1 MQSKFSSMILCSSLL
16 ASLAVAAPNEPTQS
30 GASQNS
36 QNQSGF
42 LDTLL
47 GTDGGGALND
57 SSSALDTSKIKTYEL
72 GAVEITAPQL
82 PDSNPTTTIISKKDI
97 ENSGSLDVGQA
108 LRFTPGVFF
117 LPVTNAYANTINIR
131 GFNEEETGFY
141 FDGIPINDIYAGN
154 SSGDTDLFSF
164 FTFGLSEIQISKGY
178 TSPAF
183 SAGKMGG
190 AMNMV
195 SSIPTKD
202 LEINAKYTF
211 ISNNENRFDAQ
222 VGRNFGTDYFQLTF
236 SHMERKSL
244 NYSYDYSGEGP
255 TPIPN
260 SYRKAYM
267 FMGKYGWV
275 INDNH
280 EYSVNFYH
288 QHMKKMLDNSARGS
302 YPYYDKTAVY
312 VLGDSKFS
320 DFFSLNS
327 KVWYHMNL
335 NQSGNQNFANGS
347 AWSGKYD
354 DYTIGLT
361 ETAKIDF
368 SENQNLK
375 VGILVKNDKHE
386 ATDWNADFAKRD
398 WKVLNSSVFSEYAL
412 RVNSVFRFAL
422 SGSYDRHDGLNVKNR
437 DAVSTTKMDNKH
449 LWGWTLHGIAYAQPV
464 EPLLLHANVGHKTNL
479 PKIRGLY
486 GRDDG
491 SLVANDDLT
500 TESLINYELGATFSY
515 ASTQVGLTGFYNDI
529 NNMIVATQ
537 VDSSLCDSNT
547 CYQYENAKDGYSWGA
562 EAFVKQG
569 FFSDKLTLGANY
581 SYIQRKSSISKRRGE
596 GTKGD
601 TREFT
606 THPRQNI
613 NISALIAPR
622 KEYDIGLNGSV
633 QTSRW
638 AYNSTEN
645 DYVKLP
651 TVVYFDLV
659 ANYYLKENL
668 KLSVGAYNLFDKNY
682 NYESSDYDGASAG
695 GLPGRRV
702 FAGFEYHYSR

>member
-1 MQSKFSSMILCSSLL
+1 M
-16 ASLAVAAPNEPTQS
+16 
-30 GASQNS
+30 SQIP
-36 QNQSGF
+36 
-42 LDTLL
+42 LT
-47 GTDGGGALND
+47 GGGHL
-57 SSSALDTSKIKTYEL
+57 TKTYQL
-72 GAVEITAPQL
+72 GAVEITAQEEA
-82 PDSNPTTTIISKKDI
+82 DYNPTTTIISKKDI
-97 ENSGSLDVGQA
+97 ENSGALDVGQA
-108 LRFTPGVFF
+108 LRFTPGVFY

-131 GFNEEETGFY
+131 GFNEEETGYY

-154 SSGDTDLFSF
+154 SSGDTDLFPF

-183 SAGKMGG
+183 SSGKMGG

-202 LEINAKYTF
+202 LEFAAKYTF
-211 ISNNENRFDAQ
+211 ISNNENRFDTQ

-236 SHMERKSL
+236 SFMDRKSL

-255 TPIPN
+255 TDIEG
-260 SYRKAYM
+260 SQRRAYM
-267 FMGKYGWV
+267 FMGKYGWI
-275 INDNH
+275 INDKH

-288 QHMKKMLDNSARGS
+288 QHMKKMLNDSSRGS

-312 VLGDSKFS
+312 VLGDSQFS

-327 KVWYHMNL
+327 KIWYHMNL
-335 NQSGNQNFANGS
+335 NQNGKWSCDDGSFRNCRQWSYGNKNSTNP
-347 AWSGKYD
+347 WSSKYD
-354 DYTIGLT
+354 DYTIGVT
-361 ETAKIDF
+361 ETAKISF

-375 VGILVKNDKHE
+375 VGFLVKNDKHE

-398 WKVLNSSVFSEYAL
+398 WKVLNSSVFTEYAL
-412 RVNSVFRFAL
+412 KLNSVFRFTL

-437 DAVSTTKMDNKH
+437 DTTGTTKMDNKH
-449 LWGWTLHGIAYAQPV
+449 LWGWTLQGIAYAN
-464 EPLLLHANVGHKTNL
+464 LSDFALLHANVGHKTNL

-486 GRDDG
+486 GRDDV

-529 NNMIVATQ
+529 NNMIVTTQ
-537 VDSSLCDSNT
+537 VDSSLCDDTT
-547 CYQYENAKDGYSWGA
+547 CYQYENAKDGYSWGG

-569 FFSDKLTLGANY
+569 LFNDRLVLGANY
-581 SYIQRKSSISKRRGE
+581 SYIQRKSSISKN
-596 GTKGD
+596 KGD

-613 NISALIAPR
+613 NVSVLVAPR

-633 QTSRW
+633 QTSRY
-638 AYNSTEN
+638 AYVQADD

-682 NYESSDYDGASAG
+682 NYENDDYDSANEG

-702 FAGFEYHYSR
+702 FSSIEYRY